1 MTRMSNTGSTNTASP
16 DKSNPDKSNPWQG
29 LDVQSEWAR
38 FSQRHGQQSSLWTS
52 HVWVDSMHCAACSG
66 RIEQSLKQL
75 PGVSAVY
82 ASAASKRVK
91 VVWDAALTQPSRWF
105 ASLSDIGYAA
115 LPVNEFHA
123 VNDRIRQQR
132 KMLWRLVVAVFCMM
146 QVMMYAYPTY
156 VADSNDMSPDMVQL
170 MKWASWLLT
179 LPVMLFSA
187 TPFLS
192 QAWNALKHRQ
202 LGMDVPVALGIV
214 VAFVMSSLATFA
226 PGGWWGDVTYYD
238 SLTMF
243 VSFLLCGRWLDVKL
257 RNRTAGALEN
267 MMRRLPHAVM
277 KKQADG
283 SWVQIAA
290 SNINVGDILYV
301 RPGEVFAADG
311 IVLQGSTSAD
321 ESMLT
326 GESVAVNKLPGD
338 RVIAGAGNLTSVV
351 EMQVEQV
358 GEGTQYHALV
368 NLMASASTEKPGI
381 ALLADQFAQPFL
393 WGVLLAALFAVI
405 FWWTTDPVKAVMS
418 AVAVL
423 VVTCPC
429 ALSLATPAAMLAS
442 AGTFAKG
449 GVLIRRLQ
457 AIQSLSEIDTI
468 VFDKTGTLTESLQ
481 QVTLLQQH
489 ADWQAVDIYDL
500 VLTLTADSLHPVAK
514 ALHAYSQQQGGE
526 TLRSMQD
533 WQEVVGGGISA
544 TLVTQVAGTI
554 AVKLGNAQFCAVAD
568 QSSEALRQVHL
579 VGPQGL
585 IASFAMREQVK
596 PHAQQAIAEL
606 ISQGMEIQLL
616 SGDRIAPVKNLAS
629 QLGIPVAHGL
639 QKAEDKLQHVKR
651 LQQQGRKVLMVGD
664 GLNDGPVIAAA
675 HTSIVMGSGVPLTQA
690 QADMVVLGNDI
701 AMLVSLIAHCKKTI
715 LIVKQN
721 LTWAAVYNAAGVPLA
736 IMGWLPAW
744 LAGLGMA
751 CSSLLVLLNALRL
764 TNWQKTQ

>member
-1 MTRMSNTGSTNTASP
+1 MTDTLKAANANA
-16 DKSNPDKSNPWQG
+16 WQG
-29 LDVQSEWAR
+29 LDVQSEWER
-38 FSQRHGQQSSLWTS
+38 FSQRHEETSDIWTS
-52 HVWVDSMHCAACSG
+52 HVWVDHMHCAACSG
-66 RIEQSLKQL
+66 RIEHALKQMH
-75 PGVSAVY
+75 GVLAVH

-91 VVWDAALTQPSRWF
+91 VVWDAHLVHPSEWF
-105 ASLSDIGYAA
+105 ATLHAIGYPA
-115 LPVNEFHA
+115 LPVNEYHA
-123 VNDRIRQQR
+123 VTDRIREQR

-156 VADSNDMSPDMVQL
+156 VSGSNDISPDMIQL
-170 MKWASWLLT
+170 LKWASWLLT
-179 LPVMLFSA
+179 LPVMLFSS

-192 QAWNALKHRQ
+192 QAWISLRQRQ

-214 VAFVMSSLATFA
+214 VAFVMSTLATFA

-267 MMRRLPHAVM
+267 MMRRLPHAVL
-277 KKQADG
+277 KKNAAG
-283 SWVQIAA
+283 EWVQIAA

-311 IVLQGSTSAD
+311 KLIAGNTSAD

-326 GESVAVNKLPGD
+326 GESEPVLKATGAQ
-338 RVIAGAGNLTSVV
+338 VIAGAGNLTSVV

-381 ALLADQFAQPFL
+381 ALLADKMAQPFL

-457 AIQSLSEIDTI
+457 AIQSLSEVDTI
-468 VFDKTGTLTESLQ
+468 VFDKTGTLTENLQ
-481 QVTLLQQH
+481 QVQLLDSHPDWGGTLLL
-489 ADWQAVDIYDL
+489 DL
-500 VLTLTADSLHPVAK
+500 IATISRDSLHPVAK
-514 ALHAYSQQQGGE
+514 ALHTFAVQQDASDLLQIH
-526 TLRSMQD
+526 D
-533 WQEVVGGGISA
+533 WQEIVGGGISA
-544 TLVTQVAGTI
+544 TLVTQNQQSI
-554 AVKLGNAQFCAVAD
+554 ALKLGNAAFCDVHNEAD
-568 QSSEALRQVHL
+568 TEVQRLVYLSAGNTVLARFGLSEQT
-579 VGPQGL
+579 
-585 IASFAMREQVK
+585 K
-596 PHAQQAIAEL
+596 PEAKAAISQL
-606 ISQGMEIQLL
+606 ISQGYEIQLL
-616 SGDRIAPVKNLAS
+616 SGDRIAAVKNLAS
-629 QLGIPVAHGL
+629 QLGIPVALGL
-639 QKAEDKLQHVKR
+639 QKADQKLQNVKA

-675 HTSIVMGSGVPLTQA
+675 HTSIAMGSGVPLTQA

-701 AMLVSLIAHCKKTI
+701 GVLVSLISHCKKTI

-721 LTWAAVYNAAGVPLA
+721 LLWAALYNAAGVPLA
-736 IMGWLPAW
+736 IMGLLPAW

-751 CSSLLVLLNALRL
+751 TSSLLVLLNALRL
-764 TNWQKTQ
+764 TKWQKGTLAERAKVA

>member
-1 MTRMSNTGSTNTASP
+1 MANPLAAS
-16 DKSNPDKSNPWQG
+16 SANPWQG
-29 LDVQSEWAR
+29 LDIQSEWER
-38 FSQRHGQQSSLWTS
+38 FSQRDASAAEVWTS

-66 RIEQSLKQL
+66 RIEQTIKQQR
-75 PGVSAVY
+75 GVLAVQ
-82 ASAASKRVK
+82 ASAASKRVR
-91 VVWDAALTQPSRWF
+91 VVWDAKQTSPSSWF
-105 ASLSDIGYAA
+105 ANLNEIGYPA
-115 LPVNEFHA
+115 LPLNEYSA
-123 VNDRIRQQR
+123 ISDRTVQQR

-156 VADSNDMSPDMVQL
+156 WSDSNDMAPDMVQL
-170 MKWASWLLT
+170 MKWASWVLT

-192 QAWNALKHRQ
+192 QAWASLKQRQ
-202 LGMDVPVALGIV
+202 LGMDVPVSLGIMT
-214 VAFVMSSLATFA
+214 AFVMSTLATFA
-226 PGGWWGDVTYYD
+226 PGGWWGDVVYYD

-243 VSFLLCGRWLDVKL
+243 VSFLLIGRWLDVKL

-267 MMRRLPHAVM
+267 MMRRLPHAVL
-277 KKQADG
+277 KKSADG
-283 SWVQIAA
+283 EWVQIAA
-290 SNINVGDILYV
+290 SNINVGDVLYV

-311 IVLQGSTSAD
+311 LVMVGSTSAD

-326 GESVAVNKLPGD
+326 GESEPVLKPSGAK
-338 RVIAGAGNLTSVV
+338 VIAGAGNLTSAI

-381 ALLADQFAQPFL
+381 ALLADKVAQPFL
-393 WGVLLAALFAVI
+393 WAVLLAAIYAVI
-405 FWWTTDPVKAVMS
+405 FWWNTDPAKAIMS

-457 AIQSLSEIDTI
+457 AIQAISEVDTI

-481 QVTLLQQH
+481 QVTLVETH
-489 ADWQAVDIYDL
+489 AQWDRQWLLDVIASMSR
-500 VLTLTADSLHPVAK
+500 DSLHPVAQ
-514 ALHAYSQQQGGE
+514 ALHAFALQHDAQDQ
-526 TLRSMQD
+526 LLLQD
-533 WQEVVGGGISA
+533 WQEIVGGGMSA
-544 TLVTQVAGTI
+544 TIVTKAGEPVRVTF
-554 AVKLGNAQFCAVAD
+554 GNAEFCGITHEAAD
-568 QSSEALRQVHL
+568 ALRQVYVTTGEIQL
-579 VGPQGL
+579 ARL
-585 IASFAMREQVK
+585 TLSEQVK
-596 PHAQQAIAEL
+596 PHAKAA
-606 ISQGMEIQLL
+606 ISQLIAHGLDIQLL
-616 SGDRIAPVKNLAS
+616 SGDRIAPVKNLAA
-629 QLGIPVAHGL
+629 QLGIERAFGL
-639 QKAEDKLQHVKR
+639 QKAADKLQHVKL

-675 HTSIVMGSGVPLTQA
+675 HTSIAMGSGVPLTQA

-701 AMLVSLIAHCKKTI
+701 GVLVSLISHCQKTI

-721 LTWAAVYNAAGVPLA
+721 LLWAALYNAAGVPLA
-736 IMGWLPAW
+736 IMGLLPAW

-751 CSSLLVLLNALRL
+751 ASSLLVLLNALRL
-764 TNWQKTQ
+764 TDWDKSGWQKGQA

>member
-1 MTRMSNTGSTNTASP
+1 MVHIAMAESRAVSSA
-16 DKSNPDKSNPWQG
+16 NPWQG
-29 LDVQSEWAR
+29 LDIQSEWER
-38 FSQRHGQQSSLWTS
+38 FSQRDAASSEVWTS
-52 HVWVDSMHCAACSG
+52 HVWVDKMHCAACSG
-66 RIEQSLKQL
+66 RIEQTIKQI
-75 PGVSAVY
+75 PGVLAVH

-91 VVWDAALTQPSRWF
+91 VVWNSQKTSPSLWF
-105 ASLSDIGYAA
+105 ANLNEIGYPA
-115 LPVNEFHA
+115 LPVNEYNA
-123 VNDRIRQQR
+123 ITDRTVQQR

-156 VADSNDMSPDMVQL
+156 MSDTNDMAPDMVQL
-170 MKWASWLLT
+170 MKWASWVLT

-192 QAWNALKHRQ
+192 QAWISLKQRQ
-202 LGMDVPVALGIV
+202 LDMDVPVALGIV
-214 VAFVMSSLATFA
+214 VAFIMSTLATFA
-226 PGGWWGDVTYYD
+226 PGGWWGDAVYYD

-243 VSFLLCGRWLDVKL
+243 VSFLLIGRWLDVKL

-277 KKQADG
+277 KKNEAG
-283 SWVQIAA
+283 EWVQVAA
-290 SNINVGDILYV
+290 SNINVGDILFV

-311 IVLQGSTSAD
+311 KIIVGSSSAD

-326 GESVAVNKLPGD
+326 GESDPVMKPTGAT
-338 RVIAGAGNLTSVV
+338 VIAGSGNLTSAI

-358 GEGTQYHALV
+358 GDGTQYHALV

-381 ALLADQFAQPFL
+381 ALLADKVAQPFL
-393 WGVLLAALFAVI
+393 WGVLLAAAFAVI
-405 FWWTTDPVKAVMS
+405 FWWSTDPAKAVMA

-457 AIQSLSEIDTI
+457 AIQAMSEIDTI

-481 QVTLLQQH
+481 QVELAETHPDWGNTLIL
-489 ADWQAVDIYDL
+489 DIL
-500 VLTLTADSLHPVAK
+500 ATMTRDSLHPVAK
-514 ALHAYSQQQGGE
+514 ALHEFAMQQDSNDQ
-526 TLRSMQD
+526 LPIQH
-533 WQEVVGGGISA
+533 WQEIVGGGMSA
-544 TLVTQVAGTI
+544 TFTTQTGDALE
-554 AVKLGNAQFCAVAD
+554 VKVGNAQFCGVTD
-568 QSSEALRQVHL
+568 EPETEVLRQVYL
-579 VGPQGL
+579 TTGATTL
-585 IASFAMREQVK
+585 ARLTLSEQVK
-596 PHAQQAIAEL
+596 PHAKAA
-606 ISQGMEIQLL
+606 ISQLITQGFDIQLL
-616 SGDRIAPVKNLAS
+616 SGDRIAPVKNLAL
-629 QLGIPVAHGL
+629 QLGIQSASGL
-639 QKAEDKLQHVKR
+639 QKAEDKLQHVKL

-675 HTSIVMGSGVPLTQA
+675 HTSIAMGTGVPLTQA

-701 AMLVSLIAHCKKTI
+701 GVLVSLISHCKKTI

-721 LTWAAVYNAAGVPLA
+721 LLWAALYNAAGVPLA
-736 IMGWLPAW
+736 IMGLLPAW

-751 CSSLLVLLNALRL
+751 TSSLLVLLNALRL
-764 TNWQKTQ
+764 TDWNKSGWQKGQA